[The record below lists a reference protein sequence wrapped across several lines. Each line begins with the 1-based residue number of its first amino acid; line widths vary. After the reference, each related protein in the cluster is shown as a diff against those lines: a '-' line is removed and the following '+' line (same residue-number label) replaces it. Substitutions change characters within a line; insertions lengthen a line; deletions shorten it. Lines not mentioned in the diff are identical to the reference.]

1 MSHHLCVLPQVVA
14 ASRCVQIMYRAT
26 QCPRRARFIA
36 AEASRESWTGL
47 RADGASL
54 VRCPDFTAFASW
66 RASLAG
72 GLATW
77 LDHLTRR
84 VGQTLVRCPEFVAFA
99 SWRAS
104 LAGGLEEGAWLDHLT
119 RQSGAEQA
127 VSSEIIPQRS
137 RHYQPADQLQASNL
151 VFFIFLFLFFRL
163 FQVM

>member
-1 MSHHLCVLPQVVA
+1 MSHHLCVLPQFVA

-54 VRCPDFTAFASW
+54 VRCPEFTASASW

-72 GLATW
+72 GLAT
-77 LDHLTRR
+77 
-84 VGQTLVRCPEFVAFA
+84 
-99 SWRAS
+99 
-104 LAGGLEEGAWLDHLT
+104 WLDHLT

-137 RHYQPADQLQASNL
+137 RHYQPADQLQATNL

-163 FQVM
+163 FQLMLQPFGENQETRPLIQRISHQEAES

>member
-1 MSHHLCVLPQVVA
+1 MSHHLCVLPQFVA
-14 ASRCVQIMYRAT
+14 GSRCVQIMYRAT

-54 VRCPDFTAFASW
+54 VRCPEFIAFASW

-72 GLATW
+72 GLAT
-77 LDHLTRR
+77 
-84 VGQTLVRCPEFVAFA
+84 
-99 SWRAS
+99 
-104 LAGGLEEGAWLDHLT
+104 WLDHLT

-137 RHYQPADQLQASNL
+137 RHYQPADQLQASDL

-163 FQVM
+163 FQVIYNSALVKSRRQGP